1 MITVKQLIHEIN
13 SIGFWK
19 VLFSWNRIKKYLI
32 DSFFDIQKLLDIGEQ
47 NQIQLEK
54 IKGELNQSEAIL
66 NSTKQRISEL
76 QTDKASQ
83 AAELSGLRDR
93 IRQLDSEVI
102 NLKKTDEVRYTE
114 HQKSVQALVE
124 LKESVVEEKRL
135 EKEAKEQ
142 AILDRVEYQKSTWQ
156 RHQQDVKNKMMLL
169 CEKHTIQYLDE
180 VPFKGEPDNTI
191 EICNQ
196 FQVLDSKSPR
206 GEDLS
211 NFPTYISKEAQA
223 AKKYAEKKDVRPDIY
238 FVVPSNT
245 LEVLTQTVFEYER
258 HRVFVIPIEALEPTL
273 LNLKRIEEFEFIQEF
288 SPEDRDAIC
297 RIIGRLIHNVK
308 RRVQIDISLGK
319 ETMSLASDC
328 ERLLPEEIAKEVLA
342 VERNIIIN
350 PTKEM
355 KGKEI
360 PLEDLKIA
368 LQKIENAATGV
379 GINTG
384 PEVVSINIAKK
395 PSYQEAASNTTPI

>member
-1 MITVKQLIHEIN
+1 MITVKQLIQEVN

-19 VLFSWNRIKKYLI
+19 VLFGWTRIKKFLVE
-32 DSFFDIQKLLDIGEQ
+32 SFFDIQKLLDIGEQ
-47 NQIQLEK
+47 NQIELEK
-54 IKGELNQSEAIL
+54 IQRELDQSEAKF
-66 NSTKQRISEL
+66 NSTQQRISEL
-76 QTDKASQ
+76 QQDKASQ
-83 AAELSGLRDR
+83 ATELSSLRER
-93 IRQLDSEVI
+93 IRELDSEVI
-102 NLKKTDEVRYTE
+102 NLKKVDEVRYTE

-124 LKESVVEEKRL
+124 LKQSVVEEKRL

-142 AILDRVEYQKSTWQ
+142 AIFDRVEYQKRTWQ
-156 RHQQDVKNKMMLL
+156 RHQQDVKNKVMLL
-169 CEKHTIQYLDE
+169 CEKHTIQYIDD
-180 VPFKGEPDNTI
+180 VPFKGDPDNTVQ
-191 EICNQ
+191 ICNQ

-206 GEDLS
+206 GEDLN
-211 NFPTYISKEAQA
+211 NFPIYISKEAQA

-245 LEVLTQTVFEYER
+245 LEVLTQTVFEFER

-308 RRVQIDISLGK
+308 RRVQIDISMGR

-328 ERLLPEEIAKEVLA
+328 ERLLPEEIAKEVLT

-360 PLEDLKIA
+360 PLEDLKTG
-368 LQKIENAATGV
+368 LQKIEHAAAGL
-379 GINTG
+379 GINNS
-384 PEVVSINIAKK
+384 PEVVSINIDTK
-395 PSYQEAASNTTPI
+395 PSYQEATG

>member
-1 MITVKQLIHEIN
+1 MITVKQLIQEVN

-19 VLFSWNRIKKYLI
+19 VLFGWTRIKKFLVE
-32 DSFFDIQKLLDIGEQ
+32 SFFDIQKLLDIGEQ
-47 NQIQLEK
+47 NQIELEK
-54 IKGELNQSEAIL
+54 IQRELDQSEAKF
-66 NSTKQRISEL
+66 NSTQQRISEL
-76 QTDKASQ
+76 QQDKASQ
-83 AAELSGLRDR
+83 ATELSGLRER
-93 IRQLDSEVI
+93 IRELDSEVI
-102 NLKKTDEVRYTE
+102 NLKKVDEVRYTE

-124 LKESVVEEKRL
+124 LKQSVVEEKRL

-142 AILDRVEYQKSTWQ
+142 AIFDRVEYQKRTWQ
-156 RHQQDVKNKMMLL
+156 RHQQDVKNKVMLL
-169 CEKHTIQYLDE
+169 CEKHTIQYIDD
-180 VPFKGEPDNTI
+180 VPFKGDPDNTVQ
-191 EICNQ
+191 ICNQ

-206 GEDLS
+206 GEDLN
-211 NFPTYISKEAQA
+211 NFPIYISKEAQA

-245 LEVLTQTVFEYER
+245 LEVLTQTVFEFER

-308 RRVQIDISLGK
+308 RRVQIDISMGR

-328 ERLLPEEIAKEVLA
+328 ERLLPEEIAKEVLT

-360 PLEDLKIA
+360 PLEDLKTG
-368 LQKIENAATGV
+368 LQKIEHAAAGL
-379 GINTG
+379 GINIS
-384 PEVVSINIAKK
+384 PEVVSINIDTK
-395 PSYQEAASNTTPI
+395 PSYQEATG